1 MTDTS
6 PAPSLPPA
14 DLATRILPIKL
25 LDARHHALLRIHS
38 AHRDPVFYNT
48 AVVSSTVF
56 RFDAPAGEYGV
67 LYAAEA
73 FNTCMAETVVRDRF
87 EEMLLPLVLT
97 ESELAQKAVST
108 LVFTPRPLRLADLTE
123 TCWQLGLTTQVLADP
138 SYVVSNAWSLA
149 IHSHPEQVDGVYFR
163 SRYANAPSVALF
175 SDRAQVARIGNAE
188 PLLASPHLLPFL
200 TRFIVDLRA

>member
-6 PAPSLPPA
+6 TAPSLPPA
-14 DLATRILPIKL
+14 DLAKRVLPIKL

-48 AVVSSTVF
+48 AVVSGTVF

-97 ESELAQKAVST
+97 ESELVQKAISA

-123 TCWQLGLTTQVLADP
+123 TSWQLGLTTQVLADP

-149 IHSHPEQVDGVYFR
+149 IHSHPEQVDGIYFR
-163 SRYANAPSVALF
+163 SRYANAPSIALF
-175 SDRAQVARIGNAE
+175 GDRAQVAKIGDAV
-188 PLLASPHLLPFL
+188 PLLASPYLLPFL
-200 TRFIVDLRA
+200 THFIVDLRA